1 MAKKHK
7 NGKSNVT
14 PIKPAN
20 ANEVKEEPIINSAL
34 KNSSSG
40 NDGGKKKSNNH
51 AFLGFI
57 AIIAFI
63 AMACGFFYASDRS
76 KKDVGSAKPTTTTAE
91 VTKEVSL
98 EQESIEA
105 QRILDNILLKKNNWQ
120 LKEEEHGLKEIVI
133 PGTEAKV
140 KINQRELNVGL
151 PGTTS
156 LAAAGDWIKQK
167 AEEQGLV
174 YLGGEECNYKR
185 WDGYKARIGIKTK
198 AGKDTKNFLTDTIT
212 FFHNSNLIREDK
224 DVKENNVKPAATRK
238 YKGKVAILIDDCG
251 QDNVALKTL
260 LDTNL
265 PFSYAILPNKAG
277 STEALSMIKNKGRVA
292 MLHLPMEAQGN
303 VKEEEVTIHNV
314 DGPKEQA
321 AKTRKLVASL
331 PGIIGVNNHQ
341 GSKATSDSDTMKAVL
356 KELKAKGMF
365 FIDSNTSSS
374 SVARDV
380 ARSMSVSTARND
392 IFLDNEADIEYIRK
406 KIYEAFARAER
417 NGSVIAICHA
427 RSATAACWEKYKE
440 EFKASGVE
448 FVSVTNLLY

>member
-1 MAKKHK
+1 MAKKNK
-7 NGKSNVT
+7 KKPNNITPINPAPQKEESKTNTVPKASTSDNQGGGKSKHT
-14 PIKPAN
+14 M
-20 ANEVKEEPIINSAL
+20 L
-34 KNSSSG
+34 M
-40 NDGGKKKSNNH
+40 
-51 AFLGFI
+51 FF

-76 KKDVGSAKPTTTTAE
+76 KKDVGEVKPTKTATE
-91 VTKEVSL
+91 VKKEVSL
-98 EQESIEA
+98 EKESIEA

-120 LKEEEHGLKEIVI
+120 LKEDEHGLKEVSM
-133 PGTEAKV
+133 PGLSSKV
-140 KINQRELNVGL
+140 KINQRELNVGI
-151 PGTTS
+151 PNTTE
-156 LAAAGDWIKQK
+156 LAAAGDWIKEK
-167 AEEQGLV
+167 VEAQGLV
-174 YLGGEECNYKR
+174 YLGGESCDYKR

-198 AGKDTKNFLTDTIT
+198 AGDGTKNFLTDTIV

-224 DVKENNVKPAATRK
+224 DVKEKKVQAVSTRK
-238 YKGKVAILIDDCG
+238 YKGKVAILVDDCG
-251 QDNVALKTL
+251 QDNSALKNL

-277 STEALSMIKNKGRVA
+277 SSEALSMIKNKGRVA

-321 AKTRKLVASL
+321 AKTQKLLASL
-331 PGIIGVNNHQ
+331 PGVVGVNNHQ
-341 GSKATSDSDTMKAVL
+341 GSAATSDQYTMEAVL
-356 KELKAKGMF
+356 KELKKSGMF
-365 FIDSNTSSS
+365 FIDSNTSSK

-392 IFLDNEADIEYIRK
+392 MFLDNEADVEYIRK

-417 NGSVIAICHA
+417 NGSVIAICHSRA
-427 RSATAACWEKYKE
+427 ATAECWKKYAA
-440 EFKASGVE
+440 EFKASGIE